1 MKPTHYSASATPL
14 GLYSALG
21 VAIGENAATD
31 EDRKDAVHELRAFRE
46 WLANTDVDD
55 GLTSEPESAFRAR
68 VEAGVRAW
76 IRETRPNGA
85 RFLWAR
91 SSAWYVIAAAP
102 VVGLLPRV
110 WFGAAGSDGPRL
122 VAEAAIDYEARQVGL
137 PSVLDEDLAWL
148 RGAT

>member
-1 MKPTHYSASATPL
+1 MSAKPP
-14 GLYSALG
+14 
-21 VAIGENAATD
+21 V
-31 EDRKDAVHELRAFRE
+31 
-46 WLANTDVDD
+46 
-55 GLTSEPESAFRAR
+55 
-68 VEAGVRAW
+68 W

-148 RGAT
+148 RGVR